1 MGSTGNP
8 REELGAF
15 LRTRRAELRPDD
27 VGLPVGVGRRRVP
40 GLRRDEVAMLASI
53 STDYY
58 TRVEQG
64 RIGASAPLLA
74 TLARA
79 LRLNE
84 DQAAYMYERAGRNPS
99 RPRARGRQ
107 RVRPQMKR
115 LLDLI
120 SDAPAMVQRRNFDIL
135 LWNPLAA
142 ALMIDFSRYPEND
155 RNFVRLLF
163 TEPAL
168 RELYPEWDELARM
181 NVAYLRMEAAENPD
195 DPRLAALVGELS
207 VKDSRFREW
216 WAGHYVASIRS
227 GKRRYNHPVVGD
239 LTLEWQTL
247 TSVADPDQQLIV
259 FTAEP
264 GTPSRRALQELTFH
278 ISREAK
284 RDTLSEAP
292 VAAQGA
298 VTESE
303 YERD

>member
-1 MGSTGNP
+1 
-8 REELGAF
+8 
-15 LRTRRAELRPDD
+15 
-27 VGLPVGVGRRRVP
+27 
-40 GLRRDEVAMLASI
+40 MLASI

-142 ALMIDFSRYPEND
+142 ALMIDFSRFPEND

-195 DPRLAALVGELS
+195 IPGSPPWSGSCRSRIPASASGGPATMWRASAAGSVATTIRLS
-207 VKDSRFREW
+207 V
-216 WAGHYVASIRS
+216 
-227 GKRRYNHPVVGD
+227 
-239 LTLEWQTL
+239 T
-247 TSVADPDQQLIV
+247 
-259 FTAEP
+259 
-264 GTPSRRALQELTFH
+264 
-278 ISREAK
+278 
-284 RDTLSEAP
+284 
-292 VAAQGA
+292 
-298 VTESE
+298 
-303 YERD
+303 